1 MPPTAAQPAKKER
14 KPCGLD
20 DRTACLERRFAAWP
34 LSRFPMSGF
43 SAQVSS
49 NVWTPSSNA
58 VSLRS
63 LISTPTMFQVP
74 FSPGSV
80 RLHPSKAVTSNLAPK
95 NRRAIRP
102 ECAPTVQTSRPF
114 AFSAARPAGRSS
126 CSRARHR
133 SGWRKLAVAGVAPSA
148 LRGLFF
154 QSPNTIYQSDP
165 FCPSLR
171 QQRPSEAKRACFSVP
186 GQNTGRPLC
195 YAGKRARLPLANARC
210 LWPSTERAL
219 RLFRGGAGFALQRPP
234 TGPLR
239 AGRPPRRCPARWQP
253 GTAPAK
259 LSRCLLA

>member
-1 MPPTAAQPAKKER
+1 MSAVAFFQR
-14 KPCGLD
+14 
-20 DRTACLERRFAAWP
+20 LEKCPR
-34 LSRFPMSGF
+34 
-43 SAQVSS
+43 QSS
-49 NVWTPSSNA
+49 NVWNSSRNA
-58 VSLRS
+58 VSSRRLWRRDS
-63 LISTPTMFQVP
+63 LIPAPAMFQVP
-74 FSPGSV
+74 FSPGSAHSTRRKPSLQTRSPKPPGNSPRV
-80 RLHPSKAVTSNLAPK
+80 CSYGANVAAICLFGGKRLPVALLVLAPGT
-95 NRRAIRP
+95 
-102 ECAPTVQTSRPF
+102 APASASR
-114 AFSAARPAGRSS
+114 
-126 CSRARHR
+126 
-133 SGWRKLAVAGVAPSA
+133 AVAGVAPSA
-148 LRGLFF
+148 LRGLVL

-165 FCPSLR
+165 ICPSLR

-195 YAGKRARLPLANARC
+195 YEGKRARLPLANARC